1 MRKTQAIFRAVI
13 RGGKY
18 DHSQREA
25 FMCCSLQY
33 AADADIITQGECQ
46 RAQGAIRRYM
56 GADTQASGCLLRLYL
71 RDRGDER
78 GALEMWQAGA
88 GRDFYWNWD
97 KRPRKTTNE

>member
-1 MRKTQAIFRAVI
+1 MRKTQEIFRAVI

-18 DHSQREA
+18 DHSQRQA

-46 RAQGAIRRYM
+46 RAQGAICRYM
-56 GADTQASGCLLRLYL
+56 GDSVQESGRVLRLYL
-71 RDRGDER
+71 LGRGDER
-78 GALEMWQAGA
+78 GALEEWRAGA

-97 KRPRKTTNE
+97 KRPRFPKD